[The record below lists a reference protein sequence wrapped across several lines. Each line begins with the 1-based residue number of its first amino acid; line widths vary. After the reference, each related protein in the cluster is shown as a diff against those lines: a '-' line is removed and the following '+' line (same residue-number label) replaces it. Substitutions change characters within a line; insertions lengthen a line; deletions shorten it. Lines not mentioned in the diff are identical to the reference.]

1 MKLSTLF
8 LIITGVLAGAWL
20 LNAIYH
26 FSAWLSGML
35 TYVIAIAI
43 VVGLV
48 WLYIKF
54 RNRGKKPADQKSDE
68 K

>member
-1 MKLSTLF
+1 MKLSTI
-8 LIITGVLAGAWL
+8 LIAIISILAGAWL
-20 LNAIYH
+20 LNAIFK

-43 VVGLV
+43 VIGLI

-54 RNRGKKPADQKSDE
+54 RNRGKKPADQKSAE